1 MSQLNKFLKLCCDAQ
16 KLLMIIDN
24 TGVAALSYVIFV
36 IITSLLLLYYCYY
49 FQATF
54 SFQGCSI
61 KKKLMCNI

>member
-1 MSQLNKFLKLCCDAQ
+1 MSQLNKFLKLCRDAQ

-36 IITSLLLLYYCYY
+36 ILRYSYY
-49 FQATF
+49 FQATC

-61 KKKLMCNI
+61 KKNEMCNIYGSYF